1 MIRTPGRRSGALDPR
16 SRISRGETEMDDR
29 ELKDEELERYPL
41 YELLL
46 NDMSRTPWLKRG
58 ASLPGFW

>member
-1 MIRTPGRRSGALDPR
+1 
-16 SRISRGETEMDDR
+16 MDDR